1 MCQNRSTSFGALCS
15 AIVLAACVGV
25 SSTASA
31 TTYTFSLNNTLQSN
45 ENPAVS
51 LVSQGGTLG
60 ATGYTFGANQGLT
73 LPFASPVYSI
83 DISFSFDTTSGFRKI
98 LDFKGLTS
106 DEGLYNLNGTLDY
119 FNFAGGPTVQIPAGT
134 IVDARLTRDAT
145 GLVTGYV
152 NGVSQFSFI
161 DSTNS
166 AVALSSLAFFMD
178 DSHTGL
184 REASSGFVDSIIV
197 SDSLS
202 TSAVP
207 LPVAL
212 PLFATGLGAFGLL
225 GWRRKRKAV

>member
-1 MCQNRSTSFGALCS
+1 MCRRQLHRVCNDLHVQPQQHTSVERKS
-15 AIVLAACVGV
+15 
-25 SSTASA
+25 
-31 TTYTFSLNNTLQSN
+31 
-45 ENPAVS
+45 
-51 LVSQGGTLG
+51 GGEPSIAG
-60 ATGYTFGANQGLT
+60 RHARCHRYTFGANQGLT

-207 LPVAL
+207 LPAAL

>member
-1 MCQNRSTSFGALCS
+1 M
-15 AIVLAACVGV
+15 
-25 SSTASA
+25 
-31 TTYTFSLNNTLQSN
+31 
-45 ENPAVS
+45 
-51 LVSQGGTLG
+51 
-60 ATGYTFGANQGLT
+60 
-73 LPFASPVYSI
+73 
-83 DISFSFDTTSGFRKI
+83 
-98 LDFKGLTS
+98 
-106 DEGLYNLNGTLDY
+106 
-119 FNFAGGPTVQIPAGT
+119 
-134 IVDARLTRDAT
+134 DARLTRDAT

-207 LPVAL
+207 LPAAL